1 MLSTLAI
8 SIHFIRNWVEGIS
21 GPWLYVIVFLLAFA
35 ETGTLL
41 FFVPGEFTLI
51 FAGVAAGLSSGGV
64 NVWVMMAVGISAAIL
79 GDAVGFLIGVHYGER
94 VKASTLGRKL
104 GAENWAKADLLIRRR
119 KGLVVLV
126 GRWLGFLRAIMPATA
141 GMSGMSYKKDF
152 LPYDVVGA
160 ISWAGLCV
168 YGGYKLG
175 NRAESIVK
183 YIGWVAAAGAFV
195 ALVVFLAK
203 KKLAARRSVPK
214 S

>member
-21 GPWLYVIVFLLAFA
+21 GPWLYVIVFVLAFA

-64 NVWVMMAVGISAAIL
+64 NVWLMMAVGISAAIL
-79 GDAVGFLIGVHYGER
+79 GDAVGFLIGVHYGSR
-94 VKASTLGRKL
+94 VKASALGRKL
-104 GAENWAKADLLIRRR
+104 GESNWAKAESLIRTH

-126 GRWLGFLRAIMPATA
+126 GRWLGFLRAIMPASA
-141 GMSGMSYKKDF
+141 GMAGMNYKRDF
-152 LPYDVVGA
+152 RPYDVLGA
-160 ISWAGLCV
+160 VSWAGLCV

-175 NRAESIVK
+175 DRAETIVK
-183 YIGWVAAAGAFV
+183 YIGWFAGAAVLAGLVFFV
-195 ALVVFLAK
+195 VK
-203 KKLAARRSVPK
+203 KKLATRTSVTKP
-214 S
+214 